1 LNAQKILS
9 KQSNARDIAMS
20 DFKLFYRAI
29 ALKIVWYWYKNRF
42 EDQWNKRPRY
52 VVVGTQPQSSVAFS
66 REII

>member
-1 LNAQKILS
+1 
-9 KQSNARDIAMS
+9 MS
-20 DFKLFYRAI
+20 EFKLFYRAI
-29 ALKIVWYWYKNRF
+29 TLKIVWYWYKNRF